1 MIEVGNILPPI
12 TLEQASGNPIELGAF
27 LERTLLVVAIRYYG

>member
-1 MIEVGNILPPI
+1 MPEVMMERATGAPV
-12 TLEQASGNPIELGAF
+12 ELGAF

>member
-1 MIEVGNILPPI
+1 MTDVALPPI
-12 TLEQASGNPIELGAF
+12 ELQRATGEAVELGAF

>member
-1 MIEVGNILPPI
+1 MIQTGDRLPPI
-12 TLEQASGNPIELGAF
+12 PLEQADGEPIELGAF

>member
-1 MIEVGNILPPI
+1 MTGVGDTLGTIE
-12 TLEQASGNPIELGAF
+12 LEQASGDTIELGAF

>member
-1 MIEVGNILPPI
+1 MTRVGDVLPPI
-12 TLEQASGNPIELGAF
+12 ELQRATGEPVELGAF